1 MSLAAEIKKAMF
13 AAMKAKQNVEKEILR
28 VALGEI
34 TKTGDEPNDREVQSI
49 LKKLIKSNREAQAAS
64 ENAEV
69 KAKLDQEIAA
79 LETFLPKSLTALQIQ
94 EALAPVADQIKAAPA
109 QGPAMGLAMKTLKA
123 AGAEADSADVAKA
136 VSALRS

>member
-34 TKTGDEPNDREVQSI
+34 TKTGDEPNDNEVQGI

-64 ENAEV
+64 EDAEV

-79 LETFLPKSLTALQIQ
+79 LETFLPKTLSVAQIQ
-94 EALAPVADQIKAAPA
+94 EALALVADQIKAAPN

-123 AGAEADSADVAKA
+123 AGAEADAGDVAKA

>member
-34 TKTGDEPNDREVQSI
+34 TKTGDEPNDSEVQGI

-64 ENAEV
+64 EDAEV

-79 LETFLPKSLTALQIQ
+79 LETFLPKTLSVAQIQ
-94 EALAPVADQIKAAPA
+94 EALALVADQIKAAPN

-123 AGAEADSADVAKA
+123 AGAEADAGDVAKA

>member
-1 MSLAAEIKKAMF
+1 MSLAAEIKKSMF

-34 TKTGDEPNDREVQSI
+34 TKTGDEPNDSEVQGI

-64 ENAEV
+64 EDAEV

-79 LETFLPKSLTALQIQ
+79 LETFLPQTLSVAQIQ
-94 EALAPVADQIKAAPA
+94 EALAPVADQIKAAPG

-123 AGAEADSADVAKA
+123 AGAEADSGDVAKA
-136 VSALRS
+136 VAALRA

>member
-1 MSLAAEIKKAMF
+1 MPLAVEIKQAMF

-34 TKTGDEPNDREVQSI
+34 TKTGDEPDDAEIQGI

-64 ENAEV
+64 EDAEV
-69 KAKLDQEIAA
+69 KAKLETEIEV
-79 LETFLPKSLTALQIQ
+79 LLKFLPKSLSVAQIKDL
-94 EALAPVADQIKAAPA
+94 LAPVADQIKAAPN

-123 AGAEADSADVAKA
+123 AGAEADAGDVAKA
-136 VSALRS
+136 VGALRS